1 MPPPKN
7 QQQRLQRINDR
18 LNRWGGKPVPKDE
31 LIRLCGYSERTLKED
46 IQYMRDAYG
55 APVHY
60 DRRQKG
66 YCYAEPFDL
75 TAQVALSGKD
85 LAALEAAVATLG
97 QLSHLAPFRDLRGT
111 VDKLERAVQFRFAK
125 PQEEA
130 RWLQLETV
138 PYFRGGD
145 LIGRLLPAIRNR
157 QAVHFRHQRFDSDQ
171 VKTHRLVPYLI
182 KEHRNRWYVVGWQTH
197 YHDVRVYGLDRIHP
211 ESLELGEEGVAVPD
225 FDAEAYFRHALGVA
239 VYLEQ
244 QPQEVV
250 LSFTPEQ
257 GRYFRAAP
265 FFPFAPEAVLV
276 DSGEEFRV
284 ALTMIVNR
292 ELVYELARLGAGVRV
307 VAPSLLVQQVT
318 AFHREALARYPSGG
332 NP

>member
-1 MPPPKN
+1 MPSQKN
-7 QQQRLQRINDR
+7 QQQRLQLINDR
-18 LNRWGGKPVPKDE
+18 LNRWGGKPVAKAE
-31 LIRLCGYSERTLKED
+31 LVRLCGYSERTLKED
-46 IQYMRDAYG
+46 LQFMRDAYA
-55 APVHY
+55 APVQY

-66 YCYAEPFDL
+66 YYYGEPFDL

-85 LAALEAAVATLG
+85 LAALEAAVATLS

-111 VDKLERAVQFRFAK
+111 ADKLARAVQFRFSRSPA
-125 PQEEA
+125 EA

-157 QAVHFRHQRFDSDQ
+157 QAVFFRHQRFDSDQ
-171 VKTHRLVPYLI
+171 VKTHCLVPYLI

-197 YHDVRVYGLDRIHP
+197 YNDVRVYGLDRIHP
-211 ESLELGEEGVAVPD
+211 ESLEMGEEEVTVPE
-225 FDAEAYFRHALGVA
+225 FDAEAYFRHSLGVA
-239 VYLEQ
+239 VYLEE
-244 QPQEVV
+244 QPREVV

-307 VAPSLLVQQVT
+307 VAPLSLAGQVV
-318 AFHREALARYPSGG
+318 AFHQSALARYMIK
-332 NP
+332 